1 MKKRLVNPYFW
12 SGVIA
17 VLLLA
22 LGVDVTQLT
31 SWDALGQ
38 LFIDLAKNPFL
49 IGVAIWALVTT
60 YIDPSTGG
68 LKDVNYMQD
77 EELSEGK
84 DEQQ

>member
-12 SGVIA
+12 SGIIA
-17 VLLLA
+17 VLILA

-68 LKDVNYMQD
+68 LKDANPEM
-77 EELSEGK
+77 EKELSEGG
-84 DEQQ
+84 DEQ

>member
-17 VLLLA
+17 VLVLA
-22 LGVDVTQLT
+22 LGIDVTTLT

-38 LFIDLAKNPFL
+38 LFIDLGKNPFL

-68 LKDVNYMQD
+68 LKDYNPAG
-77 EELSEGK
+77 EAELSNGEE
-84 DEQQ
+84 DEQ